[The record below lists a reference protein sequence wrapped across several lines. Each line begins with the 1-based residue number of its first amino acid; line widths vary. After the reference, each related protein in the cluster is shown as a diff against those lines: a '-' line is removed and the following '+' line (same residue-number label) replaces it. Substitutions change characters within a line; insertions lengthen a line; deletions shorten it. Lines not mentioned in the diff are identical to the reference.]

1 MLYLCT
7 VIKVTGI
14 LFGSVWLY
22 SELMNLDNSSGHRKK
37 AMRSSPVLYIYYYIL
52 DMGVNRYLI
61 VSRQSRAHQLVS

>member
-22 SELMNLDNSSGHRKK
+22 SELMNLDNSSVHRLTGS
-37 AMRSSPVLYIYYYIL
+37 RLSIVW
-52 DMGVNRYLI
+52 LI
-61 VSRQSRAHQLVS
+61 KY